1 MKKVILVLLAIFF
14 SLSVLLSLIMFIGG
28 GPDLGIVFLL
38 LGIIGL
44 IAVRK
49 GWKSEPISEE
59 EKELAKEALRDM
71 RRDWKEFRAS
81 MKKPD
86 EEAHTIDYDDDD
98 DDREFEPDEEFSFD
112 VAGLAYEGRLEKVKS
127 DDFGDGG
134 TSISLVSEPD
144 NPHDPDAIMVVHHK
158 LGQIGYVPADETW
171 LVREYIKCIP
181 NYTLSYDVFEYED
194 GKIDVEITMSPGK
207 TKKITQTKKARP
219 APTGRTNKG
228 SVIYSLTPIISISH
242 LLISCTQNQGGI
254 FYGQE
259 ISRYPAS
266 SPSCIQTPPANEH
279 GQTCRSIRSGKH
291 DSSTNGQTH
300 RHSRVLGLGRG
311 SDSRLVRIKKEPT
324 EKVSSYDLIHYLL
337 SLPL

>member
-194 GKIDVEITMSPGK
+194 GKIDVEITMSPAK
-207 TKKITQTKKARP
+207 RKK
-219 APTGRTNKG
+219 
-228 SVIYSLTPIISISH
+228 
-242 LLISCTQNQGGI
+242 
-254 FYGQE
+254 
-259 ISRYPAS
+259 
-266 SPSCIQTPPANEH
+266 
-279 GQTCRSIRSGKH
+279 
-291 DSSTNGQTH
+291 
-300 RHSRVLGLGRG
+300 
-311 SDSRLVRIKKEPT
+311 
-324 EKVSSYDLIHYLL
+324 
-337 SLPL
+337 